1 MVILVIDVV
10 CRGGTRVGY
19 SDVVSGDDDRF
30 NETFDEVVRVYV
42 EGSTAAH

>member
-1 MVILVIDVV
+1 MIDVV
-10 CRGGTRVGY
+10 SRGGTPVGY